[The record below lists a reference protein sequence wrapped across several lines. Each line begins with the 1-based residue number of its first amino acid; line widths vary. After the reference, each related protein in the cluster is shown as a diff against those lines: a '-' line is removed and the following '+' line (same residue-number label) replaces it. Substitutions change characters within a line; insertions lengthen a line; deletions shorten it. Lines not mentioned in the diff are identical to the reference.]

1 MKPANLIALFENSAQ
16 EDLNKPCF
24 QYIENNKWIHLT
36 WSQTRDR
43 VMKIAGGLAKLG
55 IQKGDRVAILS
66 KTRHEWTL
74 ADLGIIAA
82 GAIVV
87 PIYESNTAE
96 QAQYILEDSNTK
108 VVFVENTQ
116 QYNKILSIQDHLP
129 SLKQIVYFDELKNT
143 QAEDGAYSLNELMIL
158 GSEHGETSYFK
169 AVNNLSLLNEVS
181 YVYTSGTTGNP
192 KGSIL
197 THDNFISEVESALEI
212 CPIHKNYVGLLFLPL
227 AHILGRVTQ
236 FFHIYVGHIQCYA
249 ESIDKLVDNIAKVR
263 PHFMVSV
270 PRIFE
275 KIHSKT
281 LQNIESASANK
292 KNVFKWALDVGQ
304 ERSKLILNKQ
314 PIPLWLSLKYQL
326 AHKLVFKKLHDKL
339 GGRIKFF
346 ISGGAPLSHE
356 VALFF
361 PAFGFTILEGYGL
374 TETTAG
380 ITFNRSHSIKFGSVG
395 QTIKGVELKIASD
408 GEILVKGSVVFKG
421 YFNNPTA
428 TAEAIDADG
437 WFHTGDVGEFDSE
450 GFLKI
455 TDRKKDI
462 IVTAG
467 GKNIA
472 PQNIEMLMVGDPYI
486 SQFIVHGD
494 KRKFLSA
501 LVVPDRPQ
509 VLEYAKSKN
518 ITFNDYN
525 ELLANNTV
533 HSFIKER
540 IEEKNKQLAKYE
552 SIKKFAIIEHEFTIE
567 SGELTPTLKLKRKA
581 IYKKHER
588 LLDSFYQE

>member
-361 PAFGFTILEGYGL
+361 HAFGFTILEGYGL

>member
-192 KGSIL
+192 K
-197 THDNFISEVESALEI
+197 A
-212 CPIHKNYVGLLFLPL
+212 
-227 AHILGRVTQ
+227 
-236 FFHIYVGHIQCYA
+236 
-249 ESIDKLVDNIAKVR
+249 
-263 PHFMVSV
+263 
-270 PRIFE
+270 
-275 KIHSKT
+275 
-281 LQNIESASANK
+281 AS
-292 KNVFKWALDVGQ
+292 
-304 ERSKLILNKQ
+304 
-314 PIPLWLSLKYQL
+314 
-326 AHKLVFKKLHDKL
+326 
-339 GGRIKFF
+339 
-346 ISGGAPLSHE
+346 SHT
-356 VALFF
+356 
-361 PAFGFTILEGYGL
+361 TILFQKSNQRL
-374 TETTAG
+374 RFVLST
-380 ITFNRSHSIKFGSVG
+380 
-395 QTIKGVELKIASD
+395 
-408 GEILVKGSVVFKG
+408 
-421 YFNNPTA
+421 
-428 TAEAIDADG
+428 
-437 WFHTGDVGEFDSE
+437 
-450 GFLKI
+450 KI
-455 TDRKKDI
+455 TL
-462 IVTAG
+462 A
-467 GKNIA
+467 
-472 PQNIEMLMVGDPYI
+472 
-486 SQFIVHGD
+486 SFS
-494 KRKFLSA
+494 FLW
-501 LVVPDRPQ
+501 P
-509 VLEYAKSKN
+509 
-518 ITFNDYN
+518 TF
-525 ELLANNTV
+525 
-533 HSFIKER
+533 
-540 IEEKNKQLAKYE
+540 
-552 SIKKFAIIEHEFTIE
+552 
-567 SGELTPTLKLKRKA
+567 
-581 IYKKHER
+581 
-588 LLDSFYQE
+588 

>member
-129 SLKQIVYFDELKNT
+129 SLKPIVYFDELKNT

-361 PAFGFTILEGYGL
+361 HAFGFTILEGYGL

>member
-1 MKPANLIALFENSAQ
+1 M
-16 EDLNKPCF
+16 
-24 QYIENNKWIHLT
+24 
-36 WSQTRDR
+36 
-43 VMKIAGGLAKLG
+43 
-55 IQKGDRVAILS
+55 
-66 KTRHEWTL
+66 

-361 PAFGFTILEGYGL
+361 HAFGFTILEGYGL